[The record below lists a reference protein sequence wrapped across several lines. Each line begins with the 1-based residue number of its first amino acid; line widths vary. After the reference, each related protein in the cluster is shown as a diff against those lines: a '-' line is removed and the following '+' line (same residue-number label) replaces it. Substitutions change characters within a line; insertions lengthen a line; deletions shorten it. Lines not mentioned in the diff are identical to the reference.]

1 MDFFI
6 RIPFLFL
13 ITGITGFFY
22 FESNYQKLKQVEY
35 INLQES
41 TPDETF
47 ITSIGTDKNYANMVA
62 IQPYMIPADYST
74 ETRFYEKLESYI
86 IKAKRSGFLKDRTT
100 IIFPDHIG
108 TPLYLID
115 ERREVY
121 TSKTLDD
128 MFSNLNS
135 TKYPNL
141 KRTNF
146 STKIELTK
154 YLLDEKSKLVKD
166 TYVST
171 FSKLALFYKVNILA
185 GSIVLPISSLS
196 NGELN
201 FIENDRKV
209 YGFMFD
215 NKGKITQKVERKYL
229 YSFETEFL
237 IPGKPPEEGLVVP
250 GIPNKMAVLF
260 SGDTLLLVS
269 YTRIIQVTDLWVSP
283 VFKLTNEN
291 MDYSKLEI
299 SGEIQNPS
307 KSTFKESDS
316 LLTSRELWNKFSTPG
331 RHAST
336 SSKSYLQVFLN
347 GEFYDYKLDS
357 WSCTNSK
364 SSGKQEFIEP
374 RKTSAILNLNL

>member
-22 FESNYQKLKQVEY
+22 FESNYQKLKQIDYVK
-35 INLQES
+35 ILES

-62 IQPYMIPADYST
+62 IQPYMIPADYSS

-86 IKAKRSGFLKDRTT
+86 VKAKRSGFLKERTT

-115 ERREVY
+115 ERKEVY
-121 TSKTLDD
+121 TSKTLDE

-146 STKIELTK
+146 TTKIDLTK
-154 YLLDEKSKLVKD
+154 YFLDEKSKLVKD
-166 TYVST
+166 TYIST

-237 IPGKPPEEGLVVP
+237 ISGKPPEEGLVVP

-260 SGDTLLLVS
+260 SGDTLLPIS

-283 VFKLTNEN
+283 SFKLTSEN
-291 MDYSKLEI
+291 MDYSKIEI

-307 KSTFKESDS
+307 KSNFKESDS

-357 WSCTNSK
+357 WSCANSK
-364 SSGKQEFIEP
+364 SSGKQDFIEP

>member
-1 MDFFI
+1 MDFLI

-22 FESNYQKLKQVEY
+22 FESNYQKLKHVEY
-35 INLQES
+35 AKLQES

-62 IQPYMIPADYST
+62 IQPYMIPADYSS

-86 IKAKRSGFLKDRTT
+86 IKAKRSGFLKERTT

-115 ERREVY
+115 ERKEVY
-121 TSKTLDD
+121 TSKTIDD

-146 STKIELTK
+146 TTKTDLTK
-154 YLLDEKSKLVKD
+154 YLLDEKSNLVKD
-166 TYVST
+166 TYIST

-201 FIENDRKV
+201 FIEKDRKV

-215 NKGKITQKVERKYL
+215 NKGKITQKVERKFL
-229 YSFETEFL
+229 YSFETDFL
-237 IPGKPPEEGLVVP
+237 TPGKPPEEGLVVP

-260 SGDTLLLVS
+260 SGDTLLPIS

-283 VFKLTNEN
+283 VFKLSTEN
-291 MDYSKLEI
+291 MDYSKIEI
-299 SGEIQNPS
+299 SGEIQNPT
-307 KSTFKESDS
+307 KSNYKESDS
-316 LLTSRELWNKFSTPG
+316 LLTNRELWNKFSTPG

-347 GEFYDYKLDS
+347 GEFYDFKLDS
-357 WSCTNSK
+357 WTCGNSK

>member
-6 RIPFLFL
+6 RILFLFL
-13 ITGITGFFY
+13 ITGITAFFY
-22 FESNYQKLKQVEY
+22 FESNYQKLKQVDY
-35 INLQES
+35 VKLQES
-41 TPDETF
+41 ILDETF

-62 IQPYMIPADYST
+62 IQPYMIPADYSS

-86 IKAKRSGFLKDRTT
+86 IKAKRSGFLKERTT

-146 STKIELTK
+146 TTKIDLTK
-154 YLLDEKSKLVKD
+154 YFLDEKSKLVKD

-196 NGELN
+196 NGELK

-260 SGDTLLLVS
+260 SGDTLLPVS

>member
-1 MDFFI
+1 MDFLI

-13 ITGITGFFY
+13 ITGITSFFY
-22 FESNYQKLKQVEY
+22 FESNFQKLKQAEY
-35 INLQES
+35 AKLQES

-62 IQPYMIPADYST
+62 IQPYMIPADYSS
-74 ETRFYEKLESYI
+74 ETRFYEKIESYI
-86 IKAKRSGFLKDRTT
+86 IKAKRSGFLKERTT

-146 STKIELTK
+146 TTKIDLTK

-171 FSKLALFYKVNILA
+171 FSKLAMFYKINILA

-201 FIENDRKV
+201 FTENDRKV

-237 IPGKPPEEGLVVP
+237 KPGKPPEEGLVVP

-260 SGDTLLLVS
+260 SGDTLLPVS

-283 VFKLTNEN
+283 VFKLSTEN
-291 MDYSKLEI
+291 MDYSKIEI
-299 SGEIQNPS
+299 SGELQNPT
-307 KSTFKESDS
+307 KSNYKESDS
-316 LLTSRELWNKFSTPG
+316 QLTNRELWNKFSTPG

-347 GEFYDYKLDS
+347 GEFYDFKLDS
-357 WSCTNSK
+357 WTCGNSK

>member
-1 MDFFI
+1 MDFLI

-35 INLQES
+35 TKLQES

-62 IQPYMIPADYST
+62 IQPYMIPADYSS

-86 IKAKRSGFLKDRTT
+86 IKAKRSGFLKERTT

-121 TSKTLDD
+121 TSKTIDD

-146 STKIELTK
+146 TTKTDLTK
-154 YLLDEKSKLVKD
+154 YLLDEKSNLVKD
-166 TYVST
+166 TYIST

-201 FIENDRKV
+201 FIEKDRKV

-215 NKGKITQKVERKYL
+215 NKGKITQKVERKFL
-229 YSFETEFL
+229 YSFETDFL

-260 SGDTLLLVS
+260 SGDTLLPIS

-283 VFKLTNEN
+283 VFKLSTEN
-291 MDYSKLEI
+291 MDYSKIEI
-299 SGEIQNPS
+299 SGEIQNPT
-307 KSTFKESDS
+307 KSNYKESDS
-316 LLTSRELWNKFSTPG
+316 LLTNRELWNKFSTPG

-347 GEFYDYKLDS
+347 GEFYDFKLDS
-357 WSCTNSK
+357 WTCGNSK

-374 RKTSAILNLNL
+374 RRTSAILNLNL

>member
-35 INLQES
+35 AKLQES

-86 IKAKRSGFLKDRTT
+86 IKAKRSGFLKERTT

-166 TYVST
+166 TYIST

-237 IPGKPPEEGLVVP
+237 KPGKPPEEGLVVP

-260 SGDTLLLVS
+260 SGDTLLPVS

-283 VFKLTNEN
+283 VFKLNNEN

-299 SGEIQNPS
+299 SGEVQNPS

-357 WSCTNSK
+357 WSCANSK

>member
-260 SGDTLLLVS
+260 SGDTLLPVS

>member
-22 FESNYQKLKQVEY
+22 FESNYQKLKKVDY
-35 INLQES
+35 VKLQES

-62 IQPYMIPADYST
+62 IQPYMIPADYSS

-86 IKAKRSGFLKDRTT
+86 IKAKRSGFLKERTT

-135 TKYPNL
+135 TKYPNI

-146 STKIELTK
+146 TTNIELTK
-154 YLLDEKSKLVKD
+154 YLLDEKSKQVKD
-166 TYVST
+166 IYVST

-196 NGELN
+196 NGELK

-237 IPGKPPEEGLVVP
+237 TPGKPPEEGLVVP

-260 SGDTLLLVS
+260 SGDTLLPVS

-283 VFKLTNEN
+283 AFKLNTEN

-299 SGEIQNPS
+299 SGEVQNPS

-316 LLTSRELWNKFSTPG
+316 LLTNRELWNKFSTPG

-336 SSKSYLQVFLN
+336 SSKSYIQVFLN

>member
-35 INLQES
+35 AKLQES

-86 IKAKRSGFLKDRTT
+86 IKAKRSGFLKERTT

-166 TYVST
+166 TYIST

-237 IPGKPPEEGLVVP
+237 KPGKPPEEGLVVP

-260 SGDTLLLVS
+260 SGDTLLPVS

-283 VFKLTNEN
+283 VFKLNNEN

-299 SGEIQNPS
+299 SSEIQNPS

-357 WSCTNSK
+357 WSCANSK

>member
-1 MDFFI
+1 MDFLI

-35 INLQES
+35 TKLQES

-62 IQPYMIPADYST
+62 IQPYMIPADYSS

-86 IKAKRSGFLKDRTT
+86 IKAKRSGFLKERTT

-121 TSKTLDD
+121 TSKTIDD

-146 STKIELTK
+146 TTKIDLTK
-154 YLLDEKSKLVKD
+154 YLLDEKSNLVKD
-166 TYVST
+166 TYIST

-201 FIENDRKV
+201 FIEKDRKV

-215 NKGKITQKVERKYL
+215 NKGKITQKVERKFL
-229 YSFETEFL
+229 YSFETDFL
-237 IPGKPPEEGLVVP
+237 TPGKPPEEGLVVP
-250 GIPNKMAVLF
+250 GIPNKIAVLF
-260 SGDTLLLVS
+260 SGDTLLPIS

-283 VFKLTNEN
+283 VFKLSTEN
-291 MDYSKLEI
+291 MDYSKIEI
-299 SGEIQNPS
+299 SGEIQNPT
-307 KSTFKESDS
+307 KSNYKESDS
-316 LLTSRELWNKFSTPG
+316 LLTNRELWNKFSTPG

-347 GEFYDYKLDS
+347 GEFYDFKLDS
-357 WSCTNSK
+357 WTCGNSK

-374 RKTSAILNLNL
+374 RRTSAILNLNL

>member
-146 STKIELTK
+146 TTKIELTK

-166 TYVST
+166 TYIST

-196 NGELN
+196 NGELK

-260 SGDTLLLVS
+260 SGDTLLPVS

>member
-1 MDFFI
+1 
-6 RIPFLFL
+6 
-13 ITGITGFFY
+13 
-22 FESNYQKLKQVEY
+22 
-35 INLQES
+35 
-41 TPDETF
+41 
-47 ITSIGTDKNYANMVA
+47 
-62 IQPYMIPADYST
+62 MIPADYST

-146 STKIELTK
+146 TTKIELTK

-166 TYVST
+166 TYIST
-171 FSKLALFYKVNILA
+171 FSRLALFYKVNILA

-196 NGELN
+196 NGELK

-260 SGDTLLLVS
+260 SGDTLLPVS